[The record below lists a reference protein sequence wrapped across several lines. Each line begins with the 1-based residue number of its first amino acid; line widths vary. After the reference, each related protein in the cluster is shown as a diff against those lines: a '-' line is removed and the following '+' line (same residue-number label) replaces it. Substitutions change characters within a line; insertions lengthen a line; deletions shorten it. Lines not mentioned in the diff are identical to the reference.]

1 MQTDG
6 KTIPEEIVCIMKKVD
21 LDVNNCQG
29 QEYDDTV
36 NMPSEVIGVQ
46 RIIKSNSSEKSA
58 YTHCCGHNLA
68 LVICS
73 EKSAYTHCCGH
84 NLALV
89 ICTACKLVIIINAL
103 DIVKDTGMMFVR
115 GSKKMRLLRGVVKK
129 NPHFL
134 KHQKLI
140 IDICVTRWVE
150 ILDGYNMFLIV
161 YLFITEAFEVV
172 ALKLHLERY
181 TEWSIFDQESR
192 SRANRALGSLCNFAC

>member
-1 MQTDG
+1 MQTNG
-6 KTIPEEIVCIMKKVD
+6 KTIPEEIVYIMKKVD

-29 QEYDDTV
+29 QEYDETV

-46 RIIKSNSSEKSA
+46 RIIKKNS
-58 YTHCCGHNLA
+58 
-68 LVICS
+68 S

-89 ICTACKLVIIINAL
+89 ICTACKLAIIRNAL
-103 DIVKDTGMMFVR
+103 DIVKDTCMMFVR

-134 KHQKLI
+134 EHQKLI

-150 ILDGYNMFLIV
+150 ILDRYNMFLIV
-161 YLFITEAFEVV
+161 YPFIIEAFEVV
-172 ALKLHLERY
+172 ALKLDLEKY
-181 TEWSIFDQESR
+181 TEWSIFDQES
-192 SRANRALGSLCNFAC
+192 

>member
-46 RIIKSNSSEKSA
+46 RIIKNNS
-58 YTHCCGHNLA
+58 
-68 LVICS
+68 S

-89 ICTACKLVIIINAL
+89 ICTACKLVIIRNAL